1 LHPNLTKLF
10 DFDFV
15 YPTNLQLMTKKLP
28 SLTLIQKTIFV
39 FLFSITSF
47 VNGQTTYDFTTNAT
61 LSYGTGGF
69 GIWNT
74 QANITIGGVAYKL
87 TCGGNGSFTN
97 AANGGLLNSKCLMK
111 DGSGGDQFTLER
123 VDGQPFQFYEIWV
136 KHQSMNSYS
145 VSPSNLTLPP
155 WYTLTA
161 TNNSTTQYQNQ
172 DMTAMTAGTNWN
184 NYTGSSRTINS
195 GTGGVTV
202 TSVQIQFQAIIYFWI
217 DNIIV
222 GPPSIV
228 APTVTTTS
236 AASITTTSATLGG
249 NVTSDGGASITDR
262 GIVWST
268 VSNPTVADNKVSIG
282 TGTGSFSST
291 INSLPQGT
299 TINFRAFATN
309 SAGTSYGTNST
320 FTTLSALSASQSQT
334 NVSCN
339 GGSNGSATVSATGGT
354 GVKTYSWSPSGGTS
368 ATASGLSAGNYTCTI
383 TDGASTTITKSFT
396 ITQPTAL
403 SVTTASQTNLS
414 CNGGS
419 NGAASINI
427 PTGGTAPYS
436 YNWAPGNPTGD
447 GTRAVTGLTAGTWTC
462 TVTDANS
469 CTATQ
474 SFTLTQPTALSVTAS
489 YQTNVSCFGGSN
501 GSATVSVTGGSS
513 GYTYSWSP
521 SGGTSA
527 TATGLSSGTYTCT
540 VTDANSCTATR
551 SFTITQ
557 PTAISV
563 AASSQTNISCN
574 GGSNGSAT
582 VSVSG
587 GTGTYTYSWSPSGGT
602 SATASGLS
610 AGTYTCTV
618 TDANLCT
625 ATRSFTITQ
634 PTVLAASAGSQTNVS
649 CNGGSNGS
657 ATVSVTGGTTGYTYS
672 WSPSGGTL
680 ATASGLSAG
689 NYTVTVTDANSCTA
703 TRSFTVTQPTAL
715 SVTASSQTN
724 VSCFGGSNG
733 NATVSAS
740 GGAGGYT
747 YSWSPFG
754 GTAATASGLASGTYT
769 CTVTDANNCTTT
781 QSFTITQPSSALTA
795 TASSQTNVSC
805 NGGSNGTATAS
816 VTGGTLG
823 YTYSWSPSGGI
834 NAMATGLVAGI
845 YTCTVTD
852 ANGCSNTSQSFTIT
866 EPSVISAPTATSSLN
881 YCQGA
886 TASPLTATPL
896 SGNSLKWYT
905 GATGGS
911 GSATPITPGTTTPG
925 STDYYVAQENNLGC
939 ESPRTLITVLVNPSP
954 ILYGNFSVEL
964 NTSTTLLAITSPANS
979 SAWVSSN
986 PTVATVSG
994 VGVVNGLALG
1004 TTTITYTNNFGC
1016 STETPITVSFG
1027 ITQPPVLNGPLPN
1040 TTSGTNLQI
1049 DYTLPE
1055 NPSNGSVR
1063 LTFIPTTGGNPIVWT
1078 MNNYPSANFV
1088 YAVGSDPVISSPSNV
1103 TSGAVLPYGTY
1114 NITLSYQD
1122 SYANPVAIVTNN
1134 SVQLLAPPSISLSQ
1148 TSYTGLV
1155 NGSITPFTVQNTGGV
1170 ATYTIAPALPN
1181 GLSLNAVTGEIS
1193 GSPTVT
1199 IASTSF
1205 TVTATNTSGTSNANF
1220 TLFVD
1225 RDSDGDGIPNLT
1237 DPDDDNDGVTD
1248 TQELTDGTDPLKAD
1262 TDGDGVNDGTEKT
1275 GATDPTDSCAF
1286 ILTSQTLAPS
1296 AAWNTADCDADGVT
1310 NAQEL
1315 TDGTDPLKV
1324 DTDGDGVTDSKEKT
1338 DATDAK
1344 DSCKF
1349 ILVSQT
1355 LAPSAAWNAADC
1367 DGDGTTNSQEK
1378 LNNTDPLIG
1387 DTDGDGV
1394 LDPQEILDGTSRTD
1408 ACQFVLAN
1416 QTLAPS
1422 AAWNTA
1428 DCDSDGLSNAQEK
1441 LEGTDSLKSDTD
1453 GDGVKDG
1460 TEKTDR
1466 TDGKDA
1472 CKFVLANQTLTP
1484 SSAWNTADCDNDGLT
1499 NAVEKTKG
1507 LNPLLADTD
1516 NDGLS
1521 DVIEITNGTNPL
1533 LQDTDGDGIADNRDN
1548 CPLLVNANQVDND
1561 NDDQGDACDLDD
1573 DNDGILD
1580 TTDNCPINANSNQAD
1595 RDRDGKGD
1603 ECDLT
1608 ELNISQV
1615 ITPNGD
1621 GNNDTW
1627 KIYNIENHPGTIIR
1641 VFNRWGKEVFYS
1653 RNYKNDW
1660 NGHYK
1665 DNDASLP
1672 SSGSYYYQIDLEGDG
1687 TIDAKGWLYIT
1698 K

>member
-1 LHPNLTKLF
+1 
-10 DFDFV
+10 
-15 YPTNLQLMTKKLP
+15 MTKKLL

-61 LSYGTGGF
+61 LSYGAAGS

-74 QANITIGGVAYKL
+74 QADIIIGGVAYKL
-87 TCGGNGSFTN
+87 TSGGNGSFTN
-97 AANGGLLNSKCLMK
+97 ETTGGASGGVKCLRK
-111 DGSGGDQFTLER
+111 EGSGGDSFTLER
-123 VDGQPFQFYEIWV
+123 MDGQPFQFYGIWV
-136 KHQSMNSYS
+136 RHQSMNSYS
-145 VSPSNLTLPP
+145 QFYTLPP

-161 TNNSTTQYQNQ
+161 TNNSTNQYQDQ
-172 DMTAMTAGTNWN
+172 DMTTMTAGTNWN
-184 NYTGSSRTINS
+184 NYTSSIRTINS

-202 TSVQIQFQAIIYFWI
+202 TSVQISFQAIIYFWI

-228 APTVTTTS
+228 APTVTTT
-236 AASITTTSATLGG
+236 AASSVTTTSATLGG
-249 NVTSDGGASITDR
+249 NVTSDGGASVTDR
-262 GIVWST
+262 GVVWST
-268 VSNPTVADNKVSIG
+268 VSNPTINDNKASVG

-291 INSLPQGT
+291 INSLSQGT

-320 FTTLSALSASQSQT
+320 FTTLSALSATQSQT

-354 GVKTYSWSPSGGTS
+354 GVKTYSWAPSGGTS
-368 ATASGLSAGNYTCTI
+368 ATATGLTAGNYTCTI

-396 ITQPTAL
+396 ITQPTFL
-403 SVTTASQTNLS
+403 SVTAASQTNLS

-419 NGAASINI
+419 NGAASINT

-436 YNWAPGNPTGD
+436 YNWTPGTPTGD
-447 GTRAVTGLTAGTWTC
+447 GTRTVTGLVAGTWTC

-474 SFTLTQPTALSVTAS
+474 SFTLTQPSALSVTAGS
-489 YQTNVSCFGGSN
+489 QTNVSCNGGSN
-501 GSATVSVTGGSS
+501 GSATVSATGGSS

-527 TATGLSSGTYTCT
+527 TATGLSAGTYICT
-540 VTDANSCTATR
+540 VTDINGCTATR

-557 PTAISV
+557 PAAISV
-563 AASSQTNISCN
+563 TASSQTNVSCN

-582 VSVSG
+582 VNVTG
-587 GTGTYTYSWSPSGGT
+587 GTGSYTYSWSPSGGT
-602 SATASGLS
+602 SATATGLG

-672 WSPSGGTL
+672 WSPSGGTS

-703 TRSFTVTQPTAL
+703 TRSFAITQPTVLA
-715 SVTASSQTN
+715 ASA
-724 VSCFGGSNG
+724 GSR
-733 NATVSAS
+733 
-740 GGAGGYT
+740 
-747 YSWSPFG
+747 
-754 GTAATASGLASGTYT
+754 
-769 CTVTDANNCTTT
+769 
-781 QSFTITQPSSALTA
+781 
-795 TASSQTNVSC
+795 TNVSC
-805 NGGSNGTATAS
+805 NGGSNGTATVNVS
-816 VTGGTLG
+816 GGTG
-823 YTYSWSPSGGI
+823 TYTYSWSPSGGTS
-834 NAMATGLVAGI
+834 ATATGLIAGNYTVTVTDANSCTTTQSFTI
-845 YTCTVTD
+845 TEPSALSVTAGSQTNVSCNRGSNGSATVSVTGGTSGYTYLWSPSGGTSATATALSAGTYTCTVTD
-852 ANGCSNTSQSFTIT
+852 ANGCTATQTFTIT
-866 EPSVISAPTATSSLN
+866 EPVSISAPTATSSLN

-886 TASPLTATPL
+886 TATPLTATPL

-905 GATGGS
+905 VATGGS
-911 GSATPITPGTTTPG
+911 GSATPITPETTTPG

-964 NTSTTLLAITSPANS
+964 NTTTTLLAITSPANS
-979 SAWVSSN
+979 NAWVSSN
-986 PTVATVSG
+986 STVASVSNL
-994 VGVVNGLALG
+994 GVVNGLAIG

-1016 STETPITVSFG
+1016 SSETPITVSFG
-1027 ITQPPVLNGPLPN
+1027 ITQPPVLNRPLPN

-1049 DYTLPE
+1049 DYILPE
-1055 NPSNGSVR
+1055 NPSNGSVQ
-1063 LTFIPTTGGNPIVWT
+1063 LTFIPTTGGTPIVWT

-1122 SYANPVAIVTNN
+1122 SNANPVAIVTNN
-1134 SVQLLAPPSISLSQ
+1134 SVQILAPPSISLSQ

-1155 NGSITPFTVQNTGGV
+1155 NGSITPFTIQNTGGV
-1170 ATYTIAPALPN
+1170 ATYTITPALPN
-1181 GLSLNAVTGEIS
+1181 GLSLNTVTGEIS
-1193 GSPTVT
+1193 GIPTVT

-1248 TQELTDGTDPLKAD
+1248 VQELTDGTDSLKAD
-1262 TDGDGVNDGTEKT
+1262 TDGDGVNDGTEKSD
-1275 GATDPTDSCAF
+1275 ATDPTDSCAF
-1286 ILTSQTLAPS
+1286 ILTSQTIAPS
-1296 AAWNTADCDADGVT
+1296 TAWNTADCDADGVT

-1315 TDGTDPLKV
+1315 IDGTDPLKA

-1338 DATDAK
+1338 DGTDAK

-1349 ILVSQT
+1349 ILASQT
-1355 LAPSAAWNAADC
+1355 VATSNAWNAADC
-1367 DGDGTTNSQEK
+1367 DGDGTTNRQEI
-1378 LNNTDPLIG
+1378 LNNTDPLVG

-1394 LDPQEILDGTSRTD
+1394 LDPKEITDGTSRTNSCD
-1408 ACQFVLAN
+1408 FILAS
-1416 QTLAPS
+1416 QTIAPS
-1422 AAWNTA
+1422 SAWNAA
-1428 DCDSDGLSNAQEK
+1428 DCDADGITNAQEK
-1441 LEGTDSLKSDTD
+1441 VEGTDSLKSDTD

-1466 TDGKDA
+1466 TDGKDG

-1484 SSAWNTADCDNDGLT
+1484 SAAWNTADCDNDGLN

-1521 DVIEITNGTNPL
+1521 DGIEITNGTNPL
-1533 LQDTDGDGIADNRDN
+1533 LQDTDGDGIVDNRDN
-1548 CPLLVNANQVDND
+1548 CPLLVNANQLDND
-1561 NDDQGDACDLDD
+1561 NDDEGDTCDLDD

-1580 TTDNCPINANSNQAD
+1580 TIDNCPINANSNQAD
-1595 RDRDGKGD
+1595 RDRDGRGD

-1627 KIYNIENHPGTIIR
+1627 IIYNIENHPGTIIR

-1665 DNDASLP
+1665 EYDASLP

>member
-1 LHPNLTKLF
+1 
-10 DFDFV
+10 
-15 YPTNLQLMTKKLP
+15 MTKKLL

-61 LSYGTGGF
+61 LSYGAAGS

-74 QANITIGGVAYKL
+74 QADIIIGGVAYKL
-87 TCGGNGSFTN
+87 TSGGNGSFTN
-97 AANGGLLNSKCLMK
+97 ETTGGASGGVKCLRK
-111 DGSGGDQFTLER
+111 EGSGGDSFTLER
-123 VDGQPFQFYEIWV
+123 MDGQPFQFYGIWV
-136 KHQSMNSYS
+136 RHQSMNSYS
-145 VSPSNLTLPP
+145 QFYTLPP

-161 TNNSTTQYQNQ
+161 TNNSTNQYQDQ
-172 DMTAMTAGTNWN
+172 DMTTMTAGTNWN
-184 NYTGSSRTINS
+184 NYTSSIRTINS

-202 TSVQIQFQAIIYFWI
+202 TSVQISFQAIIYFWI

-228 APTVTTTS
+228 APTVTTT
-236 AASITTTSATLGG
+236 AASSVTTTSATLGG
-249 NVTSDGGASITDR
+249 NVTSDGGASVTDR
-262 GIVWST
+262 GVVWST
-268 VSNPTVADNKVSIG
+268 VSNPTINDNKASVG

-291 INSLPQGT
+291 INSLSQGT

-320 FTTLSALSASQSQT
+320 FTTLSALSATQSQT

-354 GVKTYSWSPSGGTS
+354 GVKTYSWAPSGGTS
-368 ATASGLSAGNYTCTI
+368 ATATGLTAGNYTCTI

-396 ITQPTAL
+396 ITQPTFL
-403 SVTTASQTNLS
+403 SVTAASQTNLS

-419 NGAASINI
+419 NGAASINT

-436 YNWAPGNPTGD
+436 YNWTPGTPTGD
-447 GTRAVTGLTAGTWTC
+447 GTRTVTGLVAGTW
-462 TVTDANS
+462 
-469 CTATQ
+469 
-474 SFTLTQPTALSVTAS
+474 
-489 YQTNVSCFGGSN
+489 
-501 GSATVSVTGGSS
+501 
-513 GYTYSWSP
+513 
-521 SGGTSA
+521 
-527 TATGLSSGTYTCT
+527 
-540 VTDANSCTATR
+540 
-551 SFTITQ
+551 
-557 PTAISV
+557 
-563 AASSQTNISCN
+563 
-574 GGSNGSAT
+574 
-582 VSVSG
+582 
-587 GTGTYTYSWSPSGGT
+587 
-602 SATASGLS
+602 
-610 AGTYTCTV
+610 TCTV

-672 WSPSGGTL
+672 WSPSGGTS

-703 TRSFTVTQPTAL
+703 TRSFAITQPTVLA
-715 SVTASSQTN
+715 ASA
-724 VSCFGGSNG
+724 GSR
-733 NATVSAS
+733 
-740 GGAGGYT
+740 
-747 YSWSPFG
+747 
-754 GTAATASGLASGTYT
+754 
-769 CTVTDANNCTTT
+769 
-781 QSFTITQPSSALTA
+781 
-795 TASSQTNVSC
+795 TNVSC
-805 NGGSNGTATAS
+805 NGGSNGTATVNVS
-816 VTGGTLG
+816 GGTG
-823 YTYSWSPSGGI
+823 TYTYSWSPSGGTS
-834 NAMATGLVAGI
+834 ATATGLIAGNYTVTVTDANSCTTTQSFTI
-845 YTCTVTD
+845 TEPSALSVTAGSQTNVSCNRGSNGSATVSVTGGTSGYTYLWSPSGGTSATATALSAGTYTCTVTD
-852 ANGCSNTSQSFTIT
+852 ANGCTATQSFTIT
-866 EPSVISAPTATSSLN
+866 EPVSISAPTATSSLN

-886 TASPLTATPL
+886 TATPLTATPL

-905 GATGGS
+905 VATGGS
-911 GSATPITPGTTTPG
+911 GSATPITPETTTPG

-964 NTSTTLLAITSPANS
+964 NTTTTLLAITSPANS
-979 SAWVSSN
+979 NAWVSSN
-986 PTVATVSG
+986 STVASVSNL
-994 VGVVNGLALG
+994 GVVNGLAIG

-1016 STETPITVSFG
+1016 SSETPITVSFG
-1027 ITQPPVLNGPLPN
+1027 ITQPPVLNRPLPN

-1049 DYTLPE
+1049 DYILPE
-1055 NPSNGSVR
+1055 NPSNGSVQ
-1063 LTFIPTTGGNPIVWT
+1063 LTFIPTTGGTPIVWT

-1122 SYANPVAIVTNN
+1122 SNANPVAIVTNN
-1134 SVQLLAPPSISLSQ
+1134 SVQILAPPSISLSQ

-1155 NGSITPFTVQNTGGV
+1155 NGSITPFTIQNTGGV
-1170 ATYTIAPALPN
+1170 ATYTITPALPN
-1181 GLSLNAVTGEIS
+1181 GLSLNTVTGEIS
-1193 GSPTVT
+1193 GIPTVT

-1248 TQELTDGTDPLKAD
+1248 VQELTDGTDSLKAD
-1262 TDGDGVNDGTEKT
+1262 TDGDGVNDGTEKSD
-1275 GATDPTDSCAF
+1275 ATDPTDSCAF
-1286 ILTSQTLAPS
+1286 ILTNQTLVPS

-1315 TDGTDPLKV
+1315 IDGTDPLKA

-1338 DATDAK
+1338 DGTDAK

-1349 ILVSQT
+1349 ILASQT
-1355 LAPSAAWNAADC
+1355 VATSNAWNAADC
-1367 DGDGTTNSQEK
+1367 DGDGTTNRQEI
-1378 LNNTDPLIG
+1378 LNNTDPLVG

-1394 LDPQEILDGTSRTD
+1394 LDPKEITDGTSRTNSCD
-1408 ACQFVLAN
+1408 FILAS
-1416 QTLAPS
+1416 QTIAPS
-1422 AAWNTA
+1422 SAWNAA
-1428 DCDSDGLSNAQEK
+1428 DCDADGITNAQEK
-1441 LEGTDSLKSDTD
+1441 VEGTDSLKSDTD

-1466 TDGKDA
+1466 TDGKDG

-1484 SSAWNTADCDNDGLT
+1484 SAAWNTADCDNDGLN

-1521 DVIEITNGTNPL
+1521 DGIEITNGTNPL
-1533 LQDTDGDGIADNRDN
+1533 LQDTDGDGIVDNRDN
-1548 CPLLVNANQVDND
+1548 CPLLVNANQLDND
-1561 NDDQGDACDLDD
+1561 NDDEGDTCDLDD

-1580 TTDNCPINANSNQAD
+1580 TIDNCPINANSNQAD
-1595 RDRDGKGD
+1595 RDRDGRGD

-1627 KIYNIENHPGTIIR
+1627 IIYNIENHPGTIIR

-1665 DNDASLP
+1665 EYDASLP